1 MFKRLNGGAMRK
13 NEQDVQALDAAVGYF
28 QDAIPIFQVLSDVNR
43 QAIIIE
49 LARYDRLNVS
59 QLDEKISLSRPAI
72 SHHLK
77 VLRAAGIVASEKVG
91 TENYYYLT
99 LQEAVNVLKTLTAA
113 MKKIVSYA
121 ERGSFLTHEKR
132 V

>member
-1 MFKRLNGGAMRK
+1 MRK
-13 NEQDVQALDAAVGYF
+13 NEQDVQALDATVGYF
-28 QDAIPIFQVLSDVNR
+28 QDAIPIFQVLSDINR

-77 VLRAAGIVASEKVG
+77 VLRAARGIVASEKVG

-99 LQEAVNVLKTLTAA
+99 LQEAVNVLKTLTAT
-113 MKKIVSYA
+113 I
-121 ERGSFLTHEKR
+121 EEDCILR
-132 V
+132 

>member
-113 MKKIVSYA
+113 I
-121 ERGSFLTHEKR
+121 EEDCILR
-132 V
+132 